1 MSAFKL
7 PFGKSAKKMT
17 AEEAKRLRGLMIAL
31 LASLLAVALCQFLVL
46 DPVGEE
52 IEGLGGKIEKAR
64 AAVEKVQ
71 KKLVGLEGAEKE
83 LSTQEARLNALW
95 SRYPAGV
102 DPRALEESLNRK
114 WSSLEPLGLLKQSF
128 QPVNT
133 VVKPGYTEV
142 FYTFNFRAEIQ
153 GLHAFLDSLKT
164 FQTPITVKD
173 ILIQIRAGESK
184 NPLEVTVSLAAF
196 LRK

>member
-1 MSAFKL
+1 MQL
-7 PFGKSAKKMT
+7 PFLKPGKKMS
-17 AEEAKRLRGLMIAL
+17 AEEAKRLR
-31 LASLLAVALCQFLVL
+31 SLLVAVLGSLLMVALFQFLVL

-52 IEGLGGKIEKAR
+52 TEGLTGKIEKTR
-64 AAVEKVQ
+64 AAVEKIQ
-71 KKLVGLEGAEKE
+71 KKLVGVEEVEKE
-83 LSTQEARLNALW
+83 LAVQEARLNTLW

-102 DPRALEESLNRK
+102 NPQALEESLNRK
-114 WSSLEPLGLLKQSF
+114 WTSLEPLGLVKASF

-153 GLHAFLDSLKT
+153 GLYAFLDSLRN
-164 FQTPITVKD
+164 FQTPMTVKD

>member
-1 MSAFKL
+1 MTALRL
-7 PFGKSAKKMT
+7 PFGKTGKKMS
-17 AEEAKRLRGLMIAL
+17 AEEAKRLRAL
-31 LASLLAVALCQFLVL
+31 LVTLLATLVVVALCQFLLL
-46 DPVGEE
+46 DPVAED
-52 IEGLGGKIEKAR
+52 IESLGGKIEKTR

-71 KKLVGLEGAEKE
+71 KKLVGLGAAEKE
-83 LSTQEARLNALW
+83 LSAQEARLNALW

-102 DPRALEESLNRK
+102 NPRALEESLNRK
-114 WSSLEPLGLLKQSF
+114 WSSLEKSGLVKQSF

-153 GLHAFLDSLKT
+153 GLHAFLDSLKG
-164 FQTPITVKD
+164 FQTPLTVKD